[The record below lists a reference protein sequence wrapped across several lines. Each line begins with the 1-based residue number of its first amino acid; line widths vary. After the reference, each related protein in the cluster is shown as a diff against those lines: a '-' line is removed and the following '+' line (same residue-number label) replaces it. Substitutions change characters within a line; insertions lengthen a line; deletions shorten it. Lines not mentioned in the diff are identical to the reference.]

1 VVRGVS
7 PASLIAAIVLI
18 CSVATTAAAETPRHP
33 RPTPVR
39 AIAPDLPTLRGAVA
53 LATVVAI
60 DPKTDV
66 AEFRIKCGWYLKPK
80 HKVRIGHW
88 KVALRGL
95 SFEFETYPNGPSS
108 GINHPESLKH
118 WVRSA
123 KAFGWSGTLYLSRH
137 DPFLSDGPTTDICA
151 GVLG

>member
-1 VVRGVS
+1 
-7 PASLIAAIVLI
+7 LIAAVVLI
-18 CSVATTAAAETPRHP
+18 CLAVTTAAADTPSHP

-39 AIAPDLPTLRGAVA
+39 AIAPGLPTLRNAVA
-53 LATVVAI
+53 LATVVAL
-60 DPKTDV
+60 DPKADV

-95 SFEFETYPNGPSS
+95 SFEFETYPNGSTS
-108 GINHPESLKH
+108 GINHPESLKQ
-118 WVRSA
+118 WERSA
-123 KAFGWSGTLYLSRH
+123 EGFGWSGTLYLSRNN
-137 DPFLSDGPTTDICA
+137 PFLTDGPTTDICA